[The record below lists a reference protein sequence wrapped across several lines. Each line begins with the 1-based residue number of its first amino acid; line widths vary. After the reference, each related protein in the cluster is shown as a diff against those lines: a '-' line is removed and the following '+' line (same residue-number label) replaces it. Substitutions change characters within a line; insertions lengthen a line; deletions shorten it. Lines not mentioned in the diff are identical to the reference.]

1 MNNENYSNVLL
12 KGILNL
18 NCNRKYK
25 KHNQANFF
33 VIHMMLNY
41 DAPLYRPPSEA
52 RSLIF
57 QVTLGCSF
65 NECSFC
71 DMYRSKE
78 YSERSWDEI
87 KTEIDMMANYLPD
100 TKRVFLADGDALN
113 LDSEFMIKIVKYIRV
128 KFANIE
134 RISCYAM
141 PMNILKKTPEEL
153 KKMNEAGLNMFY
165 LGIESGSDI
174 VLKKVTKGAI
184 AKTIIKSVNKAKDA
198 GYEMSC
204 MIILGLGGKTYS
216 KEHIKGTAEVISA
229 CSPQYVGA
237 LTLYLENG
245 IKQEFIDK
253 FEGEFIK
260 INDDESLKELHDLIS
275 QIETKNKIIFRANHG
290 SNAYTIKGTFPQDK
304 QDMIDKIDW
313 MKQHPE
319 IIRPQGLRGF

>member
-1 MNNENYSNVLL
+1 
-12 KGILNL
+12 
-18 NCNRKYK
+18 
-25 KHNQANFF
+25 
-33 VIHMMLNY
+33 MLNY

-78 YSERSWDEI
+78 YSERPWEEI
-87 KTEIDMMANYLPD
+87 KLEIDLMAKHLPD
-100 TKRVFLADGDALN
+100 TRRIFLADGDALN
-113 LDSEFMIKIVKYIRV
+113 LDAEYIIKILKYLKE
-128 KFANIE
+128 KFLNLE

-141 PMNILKKTPEEL
+141 PMNILKKTSDEL
-153 KKMNEAGLNMFY
+153 RMMHDAGLDMLY

-174 VLKKVTKGAI
+174 ILKKVTKGAI
-184 AKTIIKSVNKAKDA
+184 AKTIIKSVNKAKGA
-198 GYEMSC
+198 GYIMSC
-204 MIILGLGGKTYS
+204 MVILGLGGRTYS

-229 CSPQYVGA
+229 CSPNYLGA

-245 IKQEFIDK
+245 IKQEFLEK
-253 FEGEFIK
+253 FGEPFIK
-260 INDDESLKELHDLIS
+260 INDDEALEELYDLIR
-275 QIETKNKIIFRANHG
+275 QIETKDHIVFRANHG
-290 SNAYTIKGTFPQDK
+290 SNAYTIKGTLPQDK
-304 QDMIDKIDW
+304 QEMLDKIEW